1 MSRLGGPQSK
11 ALAWGLLWAVIG
23 GLVLN
28 FTAPNPWPTQASL
41 VTELQASLT
50 VLEHGGPAL
59 LGYKPSTHVPFAVGY
74 AQDQG
79 TYVIVPV
86 LSHWLGQSSPIAA
99 LRWLWLAAWVFTLL
113 FSAAVFRSIFQS
125 SWAAVLAPPTL
136 LVCILSFG
144 AGDVYWVTAWA
155 IVTLMPPLILLV
167 RNRPR
172 RPWLVLLPIALA
184 AGVATTFRSDAGLP
198 VVLAAAAV
206 AVIGAN
212 HWSLRVALL
221 AIVALAYLAPTSI
234 MLPAIRE
241 HRDHRIGVDLSA
253 NEPTSHP
260 LWHSA
265 YIGLGYTSNRY
276 DIHYVDSYGVA
287 AAREADPRA
296 AFLSPAYVN
305 ALHKQV
311 DALIEH
317 DPLFVAKAEAQK
329 AVVALLIASP
339 YILLLALLLPAALS
353 APDRARLHRSELALF
368 IPALAIGVI
377 PAILAAP
384 FHDYELTLLGPLGV
398 LGLLAIG
405 SAAAR
410 AQSECGVANKSTVEV
425 LGRIRLMLRSLVG
438 AWPIRAT
445 MVTMVIT
452 VAVLTPT
459 VLFARHLEAEHES
472 WESSV
477 SNTPKVVLA
486 ADRGGAAPA
495 DA

>member
-1 MSRLGGPQSK
+1 MSRLGGPHSR

-23 GLVLN
+23 GVVLS
-28 FTAPNPWPTQASL
+28 FAAPNPWPVQASL
-41 VTELQASLT
+41 VAELRASLT
-50 VLEHGGPAL
+50 VLDHGGPAL
-59 LGYKPSTHVPFAVGY
+59 LGYQPGTHVPFAVGY

-86 LSHWLGQSSPIAA
+86 LGHWLGQSSPVTG

-113 FSAAVFRSIFQS
+113 LSAPVFRSIFQS

-144 AGDVYWVTAWA
+144 FGDIYWVTAWA
-155 IVTLMPPLILLV
+155 IVTLMPPLILLL

-184 AGVATTFRSDAGLP
+184 AGVATTIRGDAGLP

-206 AVIGAN
+206 AVLVAN
-212 HWSLRVALL
+212 RWSLRVALL

-276 DIHYVDSYGVA
+276 DIHYVDSYGEAAVREAGSSA
-287 AAREADPRA
+287 AA
-296 AFLSPAYVN
+296 LSHAYVN
-305 ALHKQV
+305 VLHKQV

-329 AVVALLIASP
+329 AVVELLIAGP
-339 YILLLALLLPAALS
+339 YILLLALLLPAALT
-353 APDRARLHRSELALF
+353 APGRARLRRSELALF
-368 IPALAIGVI
+368 IPALAIGVL
-377 PAILAAP
+377 PAIVAAP
-384 FHDYELTLLGPLGV
+384 FRDYELTLLGPLGV

-405 SAAAR
+405 SAATR
-410 AQSECGVANKSTVEV
+410 AQSECAVADESAVEL
-425 LGRIRLMLRSLVG
+425 LGRMRLMLRGLAG
-438 AWPIRAT
+438 TWPLRAT
-445 MVTMVIT
+445 TVTLVIT
-452 VAVLTPT
+452 VAILTPM
-459 VLFARHLEAEHES
+459 VLFARHFEAEHER
-472 WESSV
+472 WDRSV
-477 SNTPKVVLA
+477 SNTPKVLLA
-486 ADRGGAAPA
+486 ADRGGTAPA